1 MQKTFLIAGFL
12 QGFLLALFF
21 LFHKV
26 AINKTAHRFLGA
38 LLLLLSVHLL
48 AAAFYTAGELMQYS
62 HFIRLPELLPFFY
75 PPLIYG
81 YTASLIYQQQWL
93 GKKYVLWFIPS
104 IMGVIF
110 LFPFFSQPVAE
121 KVIAYQQ
128 MHGGKYPSDYTLLFW
143 MKSVFG
149 LFAIIK
155 SFQLVFKAVKDVKF
169 LFAATEDKQLQWLRY
184 FLSVLLVLWIIGT
197 GRYIAGFSMKS
208 VFAGGIAVTSMIY
221 VLSYF
226 TLRQKQLF
234 NQQDLELIKDIETEN
249 TQPDI
254 TVLVKEEVLPEPL
267 KSTDQQETPVEVTN
281 QEEDIVSH
289 PYGINEKATELYQ
302 HILQTTLLQKA
313 YLNKS
318 ISLQQLAALSGIRA
332 NVVSE
337 VLNKFY
343 QKNFYDFINE
353 LRAKE
358 VLIRLQDN
366 TFAHLTID
374 ALAEEC
380 GFKSKS
386 TFYQSFK
393 KITGQTPT
401 QYKKGLSA

>member
-1 MQKTFLIAGFL
+1 MQKAFLIAGVL

-26 AINKTAHRFLGA
+26 VVNKTAHRFLGA
-38 LLLLLSVHLL
+38 LLLLLSMHLL
-48 AAAFYTAGELMQYS
+48 AAVFYTAGELIQYP
-62 HFIRLPELLPFFY
+62 HLIRVPELLPFLY

-93 GKKYVLWFIPS
+93 GKKYLLWF
-104 IMGVIF
+104 V
-110 LFPFFSQPVAE
+110 PFFIGVFLLFSFLIEPATE
-121 KVIAYQQ
+121 KLLTYQQ
-128 MHGGKYPSDYTLLFW
+128 MLNGKYPSDYALLFW
-143 MKSVFG
+143 FKSLFG

-155 SFQLVFKAVKDVKF
+155 SFQLVFKGAEEAKF
-169 LFAATEDKQLQWLRY
+169 LFAATEDKQLKWLRY
-184 FLSVLLVLWIIGT
+184 FLSVLLVLWVIGT
-197 GRYIAGFSMKS
+197 ARFIAGFSVKS

-234 NQQDLELIKDIETEN
+234 NQQDLELIAEIESESNEPVTKEILE
-249 TQPDI
+249 D
-254 TVLVKEEVLPEPL
+254 EEVHDTLEPVG
-267 KSTDQQETPVEVTN
+267 QQEIAIEVIN
-281 QEEDIVSH
+281 KEEDIIS
-289 PYGINEKATELYQ
+289 PPCCNNEKATELYQ

-313 YLNKS
+313 YLNKN
-318 ISLQQLAALSGIRA
+318 ISLQQLAALCGIRA

-358 VLIRLQDN
+358 VVTRLQDN
-366 TFAHLTID
+366 AFAHLTID

-393 KITGQTPT
+393 KLTGQTPT

>member
-1 MQKTFLIAGFL
+1 MQKAFLIAGFL

-26 AINKTAHRFLGA
+26 VINKTAHRFLGG
-38 LLLLLSVHLL
+38 LLLLLSLHLL
-48 AAAFYTAGELMQYS
+48 AAAFYSAGELVKYP
-62 HFIRLPELLPFFY
+62 HLIRLSELLPFLY

-81 YTASLIYQQQWL
+81 YTSSLIYQQQWL
-93 GKKYVLWFIPS
+93 GKKYLLWLFPFIT
-104 IMGVIF
+104 GVIL
-110 LFPFFSQPVAE
+110 LFPFFMQSSTE
-121 KVIAYQQ
+121 KIIAYQQ
-128 MHGGKYPSDYTLLFW
+128 MLSGKYPTDYTLLFW

-149 LFAIIK
+149 LFALIK
-155 SFQLVFKAVKDVKF
+155 SFQLVFKAADEAKF
-169 LFAATEDKQLQWLRY
+169 LFAATEDKQLKWLRY
-184 FLSVLLVLWIIGT
+184 FLSVLLILWVIGT
-197 GRYIAGFSMKS
+197 ARFIAGFSVKS

-234 NQQDLELIKDIETEN
+234 NQQDLELIAEIETESN
-249 TQPDI
+249 EPVTNEILED
-254 TVLVKEEVLPEPL
+254 EEVPETLEPIG
-267 KSTDQQETPVEVTN
+267 QQEIAIEVIN
-281 QEEDIVSH
+281 KGEENIS
-289 PYGINEKATELYQ
+289 PPRCNSEKADELYQ

-313 YLNKS
+313 HLNKN
-318 ISLQQLAALSGIRA
+318 ISLQQLAVLCGIRA

-358 VLIRLQDN
+358 VVTRLQDN

-374 ALAEEC
+374 ALADEC

-393 KITGQTPT
+393 KLTGQTPT

>member
-1 MQKTFLIAGFL
+1 MQKAFLIAGFL

-26 AINKTAHRFLGA
+26 VINKTAHRFLGA
-38 LLLLLSVHLL
+38 LLLLLSLHLL
-48 AAAFYTAGELMQYS
+48 AAAFYSAGELANYPNL
-62 HFIRLPELLPFFY
+62 IRLPELLPFLY

-93 GKKYVLWFIPS
+93 GKKYLLWFIPF
-104 IMGVIF
+104 ITGDIL
-110 LFPFFSQPVAE
+110 LFPFFSQPVVE
-121 KVIAYQQ
+121 KIITYKQ
-128 MHGGKYPSDYTLLFW
+128 MLGGKYPPDYALLFW

-149 LFAIIK
+149 LFALIK
-155 SFQLVFKAVKDVKF
+155 SVQLVFKGTKEAKF

-184 FLSVLLVLWIIGT
+184 FLSVLLTLWVIGT
-197 GRYIAGFSMKS
+197 ARYIAGFSMKS

-234 NQQDLELIKDIETEN
+234 NQQDLELIAEIEAESN
-249 TQPDI
+249 EP
-254 TVLVKEEVLPEPL
+254 VASELVEKEEVHEIFAAAVEQ
-267 KSTDQQETPVEVTN
+267 KIPVEEITKKENAVPPSTF
-281 QEEDIVSH
+281 S
-289 PYGINEKATELYQ
+289 NEKAAELYQ
-302 HILQTTLLQKA
+302 HILQTTLLQKPHI
-313 YLNKS
+313 NKN
-318 ISLQQLAALSGIRA
+318 ISLQQLAVLCGIRA
-332 NVVSE
+332 NVVSD

-358 VLIRLQDN
+358 VVSCLQDN
-366 TFAHLTID
+366 SFSHLTID

-393 KITGQTPT
+393 KLTGQTPI
-401 QYKKGLSA
+401 QYKKGFSA

>member
-1 MQKTFLIAGFL
+1 LLKSFLIAGFL

-26 AINKTAHRFLGA
+26 VINKTAHRFLGV
-38 LLLLLSVHLL
+38 LLLLLSFHLL
-48 AAAFYTAGELMQYS
+48 AAAFYAAGELTNYPNLL
-62 HFIRLPELLPFFY
+62 RLPELLPFLY

-81 YTASLIYQQQWL
+81 YTASLIYQEQWFS
-93 GKKYVLWFIPS
+93 KNYVMWLLPLIA
-104 IMGVIF
+104 GVF
-110 LFPFFSQPVAE
+110 LLSPFWMQTVPE
-121 KVIAYQQ
+121 KITTYQQ
-128 MHGGKYPSDYTLLFW
+128 MLNGKYPPDYTLLFW
-143 MKSVFG
+143 SKSLFG
-149 LFAIIK
+149 LFGILK
-155 SFQLVFKAVKDVKF
+155 SFQLLIKAVKEVKY
-169 LFAATEDKQLQWLRY
+169 LFAATEDNQLQWLRY
-184 FLSVLLVLWIIGT
+184 FLSVLLALWVIGT
-197 GRYIAGFSMKS
+197 ARYIAGFSTKS

-221 VLSYF
+221 ILSYF

-234 NQQDLELIKDIETEN
+234 NQQDLELIKDIETGN

-267 KSTDQQETPVEVTN
+267 KSTDQQETPVEVN
-281 QEEDIVSH
+281 KPEEGIVSQ

-313 YLNKS
+313 HLNKN
-318 ISLQQLAALSGIRA
+318 ISLQQLATLCGIRA

-358 VLIRLQDN
+358 VVTRLQDN
-366 TFAHLTID
+366 SFSHLTID

-393 KITGQTPT
+393 KLTGQTPT

>member
-1 MQKTFLIAGFL
+1 MQKAFLIAGFL

-26 AINKTAHRFLGA
+26 VVNKTAHRFLGA

-48 AAAFYTAGELMQYS
+48 AAAFYSAGELMQYP
-62 HFIRLPELLPFFY
+62 HLIRVPELLPFLY

-93 GKKYVLWFIPS
+93 GKKYLLWFIPF
-104 IMGVIF
+104 ITGVIL
-110 LFPFFSQPVAE
+110 LFSFFIQPITE
-121 KVIAYQQ
+121 KITVYQQ
-128 MHGGKYPSDYTLLFW
+128 MLGGKYPPDYTLLFW

-155 SFQLVFKAVKDVKF
+155 SFQLVFKGTKEVKF
-169 LFAATEDKQLQWLRY
+169 LFAATEDKQLQWLSY
-184 FLSVLLVLWIIGT
+184 FLSVLLALWVIGT
-197 GRYIAGFSMKS
+197 ARYIAGFSMKS

-234 NQQDLELIKDIETEN
+234 NQQDLQLIAEIEAEMNEPITTE
-249 TQPDI
+249 I
-254 TVLVKEEVLPEPL
+254 LEKASVPEIAEAMV
-267 KSTDQQETPVEVTN
+267 QQEIFSEISSQPA
-281 QEEDIVSH
+281 DAVS
-289 PYGINEKATELYQ
+289 PACCGNEKAAELYQ

-313 YLNKS
+313 YLNKN
-318 ISLQQLAALSGIRA
+318 ISLQQLAALCGIRA

-358 VLIRLQDN
+358 LITRLQDN
-366 TFAHLTID
+366 TFSHLTID

-393 KITGQTPT
+393 KLTGQTPT
-401 QYKKGLSA
+401 QYKKGLST

>member
-1 MQKTFLIAGFL
+1 LQKAFLIAGFL

-26 AINKTAHRFLGA
+26 VINKTAHRFLGG
-38 LLLLLSVHLL
+38 LLLVLSLHLL
-48 AAAFYTAGELMQYS
+48 AAAFYAAGELAKYPQL
-62 HFIRLPELLPFFY
+62 IRLPELFPFLY

-81 YTASLIYQQQWL
+81 YTASLIYQQEWL
-93 GKKYVLWFIPS
+93 EKKYLLWFVPLIT
-104 IMGVIF
+104 GVVL
-110 LFPFFSQPVAE
+110 LFSFFIQPDTE
-121 KVIAYQQ
+121 KVKTYQQ
-128 MHGGKYPSDYTLLFW
+128 MIAGNFPPDYVLLFW
-143 MKSVFG
+143 MKSLFG
-149 LFAIIK
+149 LFALIK
-155 SFQLVFKAVKDVKF
+155 SFQLVLKGTKEAKF
-169 LFAATEDKQLQWLRY
+169 LFAAIEDKQLQWLRY
-184 FLSVLLVLWIIGT
+184 FLSVLLVLWVIGT
-197 GRYIAGFSMKS
+197 ARYIAGFSMKS

-234 NQQDLELIKDIETEN
+234 NQQDLELIAEIEAENNEPVATESVEEKEVHE
-249 TQPDI
+249 TLYP
-254 TVLVKEEVLPEPL
+254 TV
-267 KSTDQQETPVEVTN
+267 QQEIPVEEIN
-281 QEEDIVSH
+281 KGEDTIS
-289 PYGINEKATELYQ
+289 PPGCNNEKATELYQ
-302 HILQTTLLQKA
+302 HILQTTILQKA
-313 YLNKS
+313 YLNKN
-318 ISLQQLAALSGIRA
+318 ISLQQLAALCGIRA

-358 VLIRLQDN
+358 VVSRLQDN
-366 TFAHLTID
+366 TFSHLTID

-393 KITGQTPT
+393 KLTGQTPI
-401 QYKKGLSA
+401 QYKKSLSA